1 MRKLCLNCKHDPTN
15 CCLQIHNDY
24 GLNIDSR
31 HLKDVGDERWDL
43 SEFTD
48 IGLGR
53 RDGADVCMCCVRE
66 NSNDG
71 AGVHQQPNFIFIVYN
86 YLVIPSWGGGGSRTS
101 KIICLLTLNQNCD

>member
-31 HLKDVGDERWDL
+31 HLKDVGDEHWDL

-53 RDGADVCMCCVRE
+53 RDGADVCMCCVR
-66 NSNDG
+66 
-71 AGVHQQPNFIFIVYN
+71 
-86 YLVIPSWGGGGSRTS
+86 T
-101 KIICLLTLNQNCD
+101 CLCKRKQ